1 MISGLSEK
9 LRDLR
14 LKRSLSQK
22 ELADALGISPSII
35 SGYETDER
43 VPSLERLLALADFYN
58 CSVDYLLGKSQKEPV
73 TPIDTTGL
81 SPEQIQ
87 ALANVARLMKKA

>member
-1 MISGLSEK
+1 MISGLSKK

-14 LKRSLSQK
+14 LKRKLSQK

-58 CSVDYLLGKSQKEPV
+58 CSVDYLLGIEKKEPV
-73 TPIDTTGL
+73 TLIDTTGL
-81 SPEQIQ
+81 SAEQIQ
-87 ALANVARLMKKA
+87 ALANIAKLMNKA